1 MSSCVLDASALLA
14 LLRREGGA
22 ERVALALRRG
32 AAMSAVN
39 LSEVMAKLL
48 EWGLPSDSAKAQL
61 NELRIEVII
70 FDTDLAYRAGLPRI
84 SPMPL
89 GLSFADRACFA
100 TAEVRQL
107 PALTTDKQWANFSAG
122 PTIELI
128 R

>member
-22 ERVALALRRG
+22 ERVALALRRS

-70 FDTDLAYRAGLPRI
+70 FDTDLAYRAGLLRI

-89 GLSFADRACFA
+89 GLSFADRAYLA